1 MSHSLHTE
9 YLELS
14 QFTATDKPAWLTDYN
29 TDMAKIDEHI
39 SEKDVEN
46 HEYQRN
52 TDVHLGEIDESIEAL
67 QNADGVLGDRCT
79 SLEDRMDIA
88 ETKIEVNKQ
97 NIQDNKNDITEL
109 QENVSDLMNGHGIAD
124 KAITT
129 QMLADHSVTTEK
141 LAYNSVT
148 TDEILNET
156 IQWEDTSPDFKRHIT
171 DLDASTLDS
180 AKGYTDQ
187 QVSSVRSDMSSGNQT
202 IQNQINQLSQSI
214 TNLTNNMITAKD
226 IYPVGAL
233 FLAMGNVNPN
243 NLFSGTTWQRQSG
256 GVLYIGNG
264 SNDGTTVGNDSVT
277 LSLANMPSHNH
288 SVTPTGSV
296 SLSGSGNVNT
306 TPLTGAPQLL
316 DSITHVNILPRVL
329 DHVQNPYNVCSTL
342 SVNTGVTPHR
352 TGDAQNSPDPNA
364 ANSYYRDYIENH
376 VHEIDLS
383 SITNN
388 ISATLSLNTVNT
400 DSKGNCTAISVKQA
414 GVYVSVWK
422 RTA

>member
-39 SEKDVEN
+39 SDKDAEN
-46 HEYQRN
+46 HEYQRS
-52 TDVHLGEIDESIEAL
+52 TDAHLGEIDESIESL
-67 QNADGVLGDRCT
+67 QNADSALGDRCT

-88 ETKIEVNKQ
+88 ETKIDVNKQ

-180 AKGYTDQ
+180 AKAYTDTK
-187 QVSSVRSDMSSGNQT
+187 VSGLRSEMNSNINTINNNINNLSNNMGNSINDLSSV
-202 IQNQINQLSQSI
+202 LSEYYK
-214 TNLTNNMITAKD
+214 T
-226 IYPVGAL
+226 IYPVGSIYINI
-233 FLAMGNVNPN
+233 GVNPN
-243 NLFSGTTWQRQSG
+243 NAFPGTTWQRIQNGILYCSYNSASEG
-256 GVLYIGNG
+256 DYIGE
-264 SNDGTTVGNDSVT
+264 NDVR
-277 LSLANMPSHNH
+277 LSANNIPSHTHN
-288 SVTPTGSV
+288 VTPTGSV
-296 SLSGSGNVNT
+296 SLSGGSNVRTSTDAIAGHINGYQQITSGVAQG
-306 TPLTGAPQLL
+306 PATGGT
-316 DSITHVNILPRVL
+316 ITQYGLHS
-329 DHVQNPYNVCSTL
+329 HS
-342 SVNTGVTPHR
+342 
-352 TGDAQNSPDPNA
+352 
-364 ANSYYRDYIENH
+364 
-376 VHEIDLS
+376 IDLS
-383 SITNN
+383 SL
-388 ISATLSLNTVNT
+388 SATLHLNTVQT
-400 DSKGNCTAISVKQA
+400 TGNIIGEPNSFSVKQY
-414 GVYVSVWK
+414 GLLVGVWK